1 MITPQPLSSRVGQ
14 GGLELE
20 VAYCVGG
27 VISPVLANIYLHE
40 LDRTWVERGYER
52 PGGLDAKLIRYADDI
67 LIVSS
72 KPVTERLRAR
82 LAEHL
87 GELGLTVSPEKT
99 RVTTAAEGFDFLAA
113 TRGRMVRAG
122 SLNGGSSVMTA

>member
-1 MITPQPLSSRVGQ
+1 VSREAHAGF
-14 GGLELE
+14 
-20 VAYCVGG
+20 C
-27 VISPVLANIYLHE
+27 
-40 LDRTWVERGYER
+40 ERR
-52 PGGLDAKLIRYADDI
+52 RVRLPPPTLL

-87 GELGLTVSPEKT
+87 GELGLTLSPDKT
-99 RVTTAAEGFDFLAA
+99 RVTCAAEGFDFLAA